1 MACGRL
7 LPQVVSLM
15 MFVIRVVV
23 FVAVKPF
30 MLQLDGAVA
39 DIKGFAHG
47 LRHLSKDM
55 LTVGCTFGNNNMNAQ
70 HILSTGDRPN
80 VQVVNSNNPWHAQ
93 YGLFDFLHLNT
104 ARYPFQ

>member
-47 LRHLSKDM
+47 LRHLSKDL
-55 LTVGCTFGNNNMNAQ
+55 LTVGWYQKADL
-70 HILSTGDRPN
+70 ILQIRQKRQIYYFYLTYIS
-80 VQVVNSNNPWHAQ
+80 QIKYKKIKS
-93 YGLFDFLHLNT
+93 FF
-104 ARYPFQ
+104 F